1 MKRPTFW
8 LALASALFVWLIP
21 QIFSPSFGLP
31 LREAQASMLASLAVG
46 FGLAFRLTPKI
57 SAWDGFRYLNG
68 WYAMFLF
75 LGMAWL
81 VRTVVVLQGVG
92 IWPLVAIAVMGSL
105 FGFVV
110 GSLEFRRA
118 VREST

>member
-1 MKRPTFW
+1 MKRATFW
-8 LALASALFVWLIP
+8 LSLISALFMLYAPRV
-21 QIFSPSFGLP
+21 FNFGLP

-68 WYAMFLF
+68 CFIMSLL
-75 LGMAWL
+75 LGVAWL
-81 VRTVVVLQGVG
+81 VRTAVVFHEVGV
-92 IWPLVAIAVMGSL
+92 WRVVAIAVIGSL

-110 GSLEFRRA
+110 GSLEFRLA
-118 VREST
+118 VREFT